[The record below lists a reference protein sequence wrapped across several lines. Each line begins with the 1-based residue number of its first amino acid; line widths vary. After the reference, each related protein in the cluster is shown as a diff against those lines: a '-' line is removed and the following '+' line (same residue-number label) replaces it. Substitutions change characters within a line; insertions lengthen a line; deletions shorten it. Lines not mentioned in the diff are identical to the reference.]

1 MFQMLVT
8 KLSLHMYPRCVSGC
22 RSFPVFPV
30 DSASYLVATV
40 TICSHKMLTVSVHKF
55 INASFWIFLLC
66 WKFFTLQTVS
76 LRLLGRPNYPNL
88 NAVLTK
94 NYVGDKRK
102 KVDKR

>member
-30 DSASYLVATV
+30 DSTSYLIATV

-55 INASFWIFLLC
+55 INASFWIF
-66 WKFFTLQTVS
+66 FTLLEVFHTAICF
-76 LRLLGRPNYPNL
+76 PP
-88 NAVLTK
+88 AVGKT
-94 NYVGDKRK
+94 
-102 KVDKR
+102 

>member
-30 DSASYLVATV
+30 DSTSYLVATV

-55 INASFWIFLLC
+55 INASFWIFFYSVGSFSHCKLFPSGC
-66 WKFFTLQTVS
+66 WED
-76 LRLLGRPNYPNL
+76 
-88 NAVLTK
+88 LTTQISIQC
-94 NYVGDKRK
+94 
-102 KVDKR
+102 